1 MCSGRQGMKAG
12 LSFRQRMEAGAGKEE
27 LKKYYAMSDRE
38 YDRVITCLQEIR
50 KNGEKKADMCQSHL
64 KI

>member
-1 MCSGRQGMKAG
+1 MKAG
-12 LSFRQRMEAGAGKEE
+12 LGFRHRMEAGATKED

-50 KNGEKKADMCQSHL
+50 KNGGKK
-64 KI
+64 